1 MTDDSDSH
9 APRQKVVR
17 VAGSRRARLTPVPGT
32 DADPERVATEPTRP
46 STAPTKEPERPK
58 GPKGPNDDRLMQDV
72 PPHY

>member
-1 MTDDSDSH
+1 MTDERGSD

-17 VAGSRRARLTPVPGT
+17 VVGSRRARLTPVPGT
-32 DADPERVATEPTRP
+32 DTDPEKVA
-46 STAPTKEPERPK
+46 KEPKVAK